1 MSTLIIGNRFKKGIL
16 LLLSIIL
23 VLVVV
28 GVILPSSY
36 HVERSVIIKQSNKSI
51 FPYLNRMQKWPS
63 WTSLNVNKD
72 YSLELNYFGPMQ
84 GIGSGMTYQGDK
96 LGKGTITIVD
106 NELDDHVSF
115 TLLIN
120 NRFNTDG
127 KIQLEHTSDSTAR
140 VTLTLDGDVGFH
152 LPNRFIIL
160 LMDNIAG
167 SLFQESL
174 DRLKMVVEMKKT
186 SPAKGF

>member
-1 MSTLIIGNRFKKGIL
+1 MSTLIIGNRFRKGIL

-36 HVERSVIIKQSNKSI
+36 HVERSIIIKQSNKSI
-51 FPYLNRMQKWPS
+51 FPYLNKLQKWPS
-63 WTSLNVNKD
+63 WTALNVNKD
-72 YSLELNYFGPMQ
+72 YSLELNYFGSMQ

-96 LGKGTITIVD
+96 LGKGTITIID
-106 NELDDHVSF
+106 NEMDDHVDF

-120 NRFNTDG
+120 NRFNTTG
-127 KIQLEHTSDSTAR
+127 HIQIDAQSESTAQ
-140 VTLTLDGDVGFH
+140 VTITLDGDVGFH

-160 LMDNIAG
+160 LMDNVAG

-186 SPAKGF
+186 SPVKGL

>member
-1 MSTLIIGNRFKKGIL
+1 MSTLIIGNRFRKGIL

-23 VLVVV
+23 VLVIV

-36 HVERSVIIKQSNKSI
+36 HVERSIIIKQSNKSI
-51 FPYLNRMQKWPS
+51 FPYLNKIQKWPS
-63 WTSLNVNKD
+63 WTALNVNKD
-72 YSLELNYFGPMQ
+72 YSLELNYFGSMQ

-96 LGKGTITIVD
+96 LGKGTITIID
-106 NELDDHVSF
+106 NEMDDHVDY

-120 NRFNTDG
+120 NRFNTTG
-127 KIQLEHTSDSTAR
+127 HIQIDPQSDSTAQ

-174 DRLKMVVEMKKT
+174 NRLKTVVELKKT
-186 SPAKGF
+186 SPIEGL